1 MASLRSQL
9 PDLEAVEPISPVMTP
24 FFKILVISMGHM
36 FLYKVPCFDF
46 RFLRTSFNHSYRPFS
61 QTSPSTNNKNIWRTK
76 RTINLEPRDPA
87 MKTEKN
93 GEEKLT
99 SSFESRIEKQGKDKS
114 WPKPALRGST
124 RRMTKVEPRGISFNI
139 FATWNNI
146 VQNMPNMQQFRSEYA
161 EYATISFRICNNI
174 VQNMQNMRQDG
185 SEWFKLWICPE
196 LSVSSKLFHPFC
208 PDPLFQCSFSL

>member
-76 RTINLEPRDPA
+76 RTINLKPGDPA
-87 MKTEKN
+87 MKKKD

-99 SSFESRIEKQGKDKS
+99 ESSFECRIGKTKERKQGKDK
-114 WPKPALRGST
+114 K
-124 RRMTKVEPRGISFNI
+124 TKTKERKQVKDKNTKTDRN
-139 FATWNNI
+139 
-146 VQNMPNMQQFRSEYA
+146 Q
-161 EYATISFRICNNI
+161 
-174 VQNMQNMRQDG
+174 
-185 SEWFKLWICPE
+185 L
-196 LSVSSKLFHPFC
+196 
-208 PDPLFQCSFSL
+208 